1 MCVLLLDNKM
11 GLLLG
16 QGVSWGG
23 LGLGKAGGL
32 LHGGPKQAAV

>member
-11 GLLLG
+11 GLVLG

-23 LGLGKAGGL
+23 LGSAQACFG